1 MNNIRTATDEQSKGL
16 EQINI
21 AISELDT
28 VTQKNSAL
36 AEETS
41 SAVTLVEDET
51 MNLNRVVASFKTGES
66 NILLNV

>member
-1 MNNIRTATDEQSKGL
+1 MHNIRTATDEQSKGL

-41 SAVTLVEDET
+41 SAVMLVESET
-51 MNLNRVVASFKTGES
+51 VNLNRVVDSFKTG
-66 NILLNV
+66 